1 MPELKEF
8 LQQTTELIPYLREFL
23 QEFKLLIVD
32 VVALITLGITAWYLV
47 FGKLVSRSLEAKGTT
62 RDDQVEKSR

>member
-1 MPELKEF
+1 MSALKEF

-32 VVALITLGITAWYLV
+32 VVALITLIITAWYLV
-47 FGKLVSRSLEAKGTT
+47 FGKLVS
-62 RDDQVEKSR
+62 